1 MKYIEVAGV
10 GHDAP
15 ILISGREMQIFNWL
29 NDHPLWG
36 NTHLLLCVQ
45 PNQDI
50 YAKGQSLTLSIIVL
64 NQDNPALEGILT
76 LTVSGFG
83 DYGYFDFQTINVA
96 ANGIG
101 EYSFTWTVPEAP
113 GTYIVET
120 SLAPVQLTAYDAK
133 WVQTN

>member
-1 MKYIEVAGV
+1 
-10 GHDAP
+10 
-15 ILISGREMQIFNWL
+15 MQIFNWL

-45 PNQDI
+45 PNQGV
-50 YAKGQSLTLSIIVL
+50 YAKGQSLTLSVIVL

-101 EYSFTWTVPEAP
+101 EYSFTWTVPETP

-120 SLAPVQLTAYDAK
+120 SLAPAQLTAYDAK